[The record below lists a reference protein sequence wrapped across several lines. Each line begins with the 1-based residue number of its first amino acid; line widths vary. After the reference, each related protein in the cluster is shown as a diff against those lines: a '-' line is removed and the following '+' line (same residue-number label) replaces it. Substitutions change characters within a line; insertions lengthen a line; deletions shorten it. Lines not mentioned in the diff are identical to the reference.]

1 MGDYRQ
7 GKDFMPV
14 HALADI
20 TIIECSTFV
29 TGPYA
34 ASLLADLGARV
45 IKIESPPD
53 GDPYR
58 YFAADAFFSPNFAH
72 LNRNKESLVLDLKSE
87 KGKEICVDLIKKA
100 DVFVENFR
108 PGAAERLGLNYEALR
123 FVNRR
128 LVYCSISAF
137 GQTGPYADKPGFDTL
152 GQAMSGLL
160 SVLTDLDRPEVMGIA
175 LSDYAT
181 GLSAA
186 YGILG
191 ALLARNKAGQGSKVE
206 TSLLQATLS
215 FIGETAAGYLRTGQ
229 IPDRLARVKNAHAF
243 AFLAKDGLPLV
254 IHCSVPEKFWRTFL
268 AAVDRED
275 LAADDRFSTRE
286 ARKANYAKLE
296 KELEPTFATR
306 TRAEWLKRL
315 EENDVPA
322 APLYNVAE
330 VVSDPQVAHLGLV
343 EEVEHPEIGKLK
355 FVGPGVS
362 FANLSRERVK
372 PPPLLGEQTAA
383 ILAELGYTQAAVAE
397 LAEQGIV
404 RVAHA

>member
-1 MGDYRQ
+1 
-7 GKDFMPV
+7 MPV

-20 TIIECSTFV
+20 TVIECSTFV

-72 LNRNKESLVLDLKSE
+72 LNRNKESLALDLKSDR
-87 KGKEICVDLIKKA
+87 GKEICVDLIKKA

-108 PGAAERLGLNYEALR
+108 PGTAERLGLGYEALR

-128 LVYCSISAF
+128 LIYCSISAF

-160 SVLTDLDRPEVMGIA
+160 SVLTDLDQPEVMGI
-175 LSDYAT
+175 
-181 GLSAA
+181 LSAA

-191 ALLARNKAGQGSKVE
+191 ALLARQQTGKGSKVE

-215 FIGETAAGYLRTGQ
+215 FIGETAAGYLRTGR

-268 AAVDRED
+268 KAVGRVD
-275 LAADDRFSTRE
+275 LAGDDRFSTRE
-286 ARKANYAKLE
+286 ARKANYALRE
-296 KELEPTFATR
+296 KELEPSFATR
-306 TRAEWLKRL
+306 TRAEWLKRF
-315 EENDVPA
+315 EANDVPA
-322 APLYNVAE
+322 APLYNMAE

-343 EEVEHPEIGKLK
+343 EEVEHPKMGKLK
-355 FVGPGVS
+355 FVGPAVS
-362 FANLSRERVK
+362 FANLSREKIK
-372 PPPLLGEQTAA
+372 PPPLLGEQTAT
-383 ILAELGYTQAAVAE
+383 ILAELGYTQAAVEE

-404 RVAHA
+404 KIAQS

>member
-1 MGDYRQ
+1 
-7 GKDFMPV
+7 MPV

-20 TIIECSTFV
+20 TVIECSTFV

-34 ASLLADLGARV
+34 VSLLADLGAHV
-45 IKIESPPD
+45 IKIESSPD

-72 LNRNKESLVLDLKSE
+72 LNRNKESLALDLKSDR
-87 KGKEICVDLIKKA
+87 GKEICVDLIKKA

-108 PGAAERLGLNYEALR
+108 PGTAERLGLGYEALR

-128 LVYCSISAF
+128 LIYCSISAF

-160 SVLTDLDRPEVMGIA
+160 SVLTDLDQPEVMGIA
-175 LSDYAT
+175 LSDYTT

-191 ALLARNKAGQGSKVE
+191 ALLARQKTGEGSKVE

-268 AAVDRED
+268 KAVGRVD
-275 LAADDRFSTRE
+275 LAGDDRFSTRE
-286 ARKANYAKLE
+286 ARKANYALLE
-296 KELEPTFATR
+296 KELEPSFATR
-306 TRAEWLKRL
+306 TRAEWLKRF
-315 EENDVPA
+315 EANDVPA
-322 APLYNVAE
+322 APLYNMAE
-330 VVSDPQVAHLGLV
+330 VVRDPQVAHLGLV
-343 EEVEHPEIGKLK
+343 EEVEHSKMGELK
-355 FVGPGVS
+355 FVGSVVS
-362 FANLSRERVK
+362 FANLSREKVK
-372 PPPLLGEQTAA
+372 PLSLLGEQTEA
-383 ILAELGYTQAAVAE
+383 ILAELGYTQAAVEEFA
-397 LAEQGIV
+397 
-404 RVAHA
+404 R